1 MAHDVLYDEE
11 EPSPMAPYV
20 RDDAVITTQSGR
32 IVPVEEC
39 SMCNA
44 PIQTMCFKGTGVCGE
59 RCRKLRDNQLTI
71 EEAVRGAA

>member
-1 MAHDVLYDEE
+1 MELPLEL
-11 EPSPMAPYV
+11 SPMAPYV
-20 RDDAVITTQSGR
+20 RDDAVVTTTDEGK
-32 IVPVEEC
+32 ILPVELC
-39 SMCNA
+39 GMCNA